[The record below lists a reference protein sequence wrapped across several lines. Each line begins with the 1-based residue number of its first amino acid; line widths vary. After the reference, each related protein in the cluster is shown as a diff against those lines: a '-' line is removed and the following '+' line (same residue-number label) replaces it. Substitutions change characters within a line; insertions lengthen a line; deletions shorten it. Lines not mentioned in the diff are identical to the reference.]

1 MNPSI
6 STLMQRPVSSVN
18 RDDTVAQVEALLVS
32 KHLSWVPV
40 LDPSRNEAVG
50 VISTSDIVS
59 FHAQGRDAAA
69 TRARQMCTDKP
80 IVVDIGTPVGMVA
93 ALMLEAGV
101 HHVVVTDRNGLAGVV
116 SSLDFVRTF
125 LPGNRHSQSRP

>member
-6 STLMQRPVSSVN
+6 STLMVSSVN
-18 RDDTVAQVEALLVS
+18 MDDTVAQVEALLVS

-80 IVVDIGTPVGMVA
+80 IVVDIGTPVSMVA
-93 ALMLEAGV
+93 ALMLERGV
-101 HHVVVTDRNGLAGVV
+101 HHAVVTDR
-116 SSLDFVRTF
+116 
-125 LPGNRHSQSRP
+125 